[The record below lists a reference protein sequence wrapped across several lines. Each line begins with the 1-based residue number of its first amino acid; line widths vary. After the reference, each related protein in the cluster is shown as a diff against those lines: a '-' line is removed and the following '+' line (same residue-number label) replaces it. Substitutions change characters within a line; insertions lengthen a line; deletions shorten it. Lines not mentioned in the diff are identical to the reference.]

1 MLNVVM
7 PTLAIMI
14 GIQASGKSRFAT
26 TYLKEYT
33 SINLDTLRTRNKEK
47 LVFDDAIKNGESIV
61 IDNTNPTREDRARY
75 ISAVS
80 GHGYKV
86 CGYFMQSKLH
96 DCIERNEHRIGKE
109 KIKSNAIAATSNK
122 LEMPVYEEGFDS
134 LYFVSFADDKT
145 EVQEWRT
152 EK

>member
-1 MLNVVM
+1 MLKAVM

-33 SINLDTLRTRNKEK
+33 RINLDTLHTRNKEK
-47 LVFDDAIKNGESIV
+47 VAIDDAIKNGENIV
-61 IDNTNPTREDRARY
+61 IDNTNPTREDRVKY

-86 CGYFMQSKLH
+86 CGYFMQSRLQ
-96 DCIERNEHRIGKE
+96 DCIERNEHRLGKE
-109 KIKSNAIAATSNK
+109 RIKINAIISTSNK
-122 LEMPVYEEGFDS
+122 LEMPDYEEGFDS
-134 LYFVSFADDKT
+134 LYFVSFADGKT